1 MSMAQIVTISSVPSE
16 VLRRYGGLTNKQK
29 RALYKQ
35 FHSLNFVT
43 IPEFLK
49 PQIRNIEGLGLCW
62 LMTTFSM
69 FNKIFNLDKF
79 GVCKTPKGT
88 VTSTAEYFVCPNV
101 PSSSSVPGA
110 DEPRFCCGS
119 IDRQYCCSSAEFLAG
134 IRLIN
139 SALVV
144 SPSIIMGTSLM
155 FLLLSTLLAIFAYAT
170 IARGIRKQS
179 TRLHQYSNFG
189 TSRSHYDSK
198 PSSVSLSS
206 HVPPRNH
213 LISARSNEVQLHKQ
227 QKYSN
232 DVHKQI
238 DRNNQ
243 TVVVSED
250 LPLKPTPSKTA
261 PAINSTPVPVK
272 LLSSIPNA
280 NPTQKYVQARPA
292 RKHDS
297 KRNQKL

>member
-1 MSMAQIVTISSVPSE
+1 MACDMSMAQTVTISSVPSE
-16 VLRRYGGLTNKQK
+16 VLKRYGGLTNKQK

-49 PQIRNIEGLGLCW
+49 PQIRNIEE
-62 LMTTFSM
+62 
-69 FNKIFNLDKF
+69 LDKF

-88 VTSTAEYFVCPNV
+88 VTSTAEYFVCPNI
-101 PSSSSVPGA
+101 PSSSAPGA

-144 SPSIIMGTSLM
+144 SPSIIIGTSLM

-213 LISARSNEVQLHKQ
+213 LISARSSDLQLHKQ
-227 QKYSN
+227 QKESN
-232 DVHKQI
+232 NVHKQA
-238 DRNNQ
+238 DHNNQ
-243 TVVVSED
+243 TVAVSEK
-250 LPLKPTPSKTA
+250 LTLKPTPSKTA
-261 PAINSTPVPVK
+261 PAMKSTPVPVK
-272 LLSSIPNA
+272 LFSSIPSA
-280 NPTQKYVQARPA
+280 NLTQKSVQARPA

-297 KRNQKL
+297 KRNQKF